1 MRNILQYPI
10 TFKEK
15 IDTLNEIKAKV
26 LEEYR
31 NTLIVGDLKG
41 EIIQEVINDIKR
53 LYNEKVGSSHE

>member
-15 IDTLNEIKAKV
+15 IDTLTELKNKI

-31 NTLIVGDLKG
+31 NLLVCGDMKAAIL
-41 EIIQEVINDIKR
+41 QEVINDIKR
-53 LYNEKVGSSHE
+53 LYHEEVRSSHE